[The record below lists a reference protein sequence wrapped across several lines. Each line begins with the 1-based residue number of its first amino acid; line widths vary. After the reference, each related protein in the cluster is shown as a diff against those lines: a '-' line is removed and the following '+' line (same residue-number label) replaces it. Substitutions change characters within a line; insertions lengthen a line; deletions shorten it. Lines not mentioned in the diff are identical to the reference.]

1 MTKKKYQDD
10 PEDIAAFESYKRGEL
25 KPIRNSKE
33 AVAALRRAAANF
45 KQKKEARVNIR
56 LQVGDLDGLRLRA
69 EEEGIPYQTLIAS
82 IIHKYVTG
90 RLVSK
95 NGRSV

>member
-1 MTKKKYQDD
+1 MRKKKESVLDD
-10 PEDIAAFESYKRGEL
+10 PEDLAAIAAYERGEFR
-25 KPIRNSKE
+25 PVPNQKE

-56 LQVGDLDGLRLRA
+56 LMEHDLDGLKAKA

-82 IIHKYVTG
+82 VLHKYVSG

-95 NGRSV
+95 GA

>member
-10 PEDIAAFESYKRGEL
+10 PEDVAAFEAYKRGEL
-25 KPIRNSKE
+25 KPIRETKA
-33 AVAALRRAAANF
+33 AVAALRRAASNF

-56 LQVGDLDGLRLRA
+56 LQEVDLDGLKVKA

-82 IIHKYVTG
+82 VLHKYVSG
-90 RLVSK
+90 RLVPK
-95 NGRSV
+95 DGRI